1 MAEYRAPVS
10 ETSPTRKLMTDCSE
24 ASDPFPTT
32 NPALSDTRGRAV
44 SQTVTDDARRAQARA
59 VPGTHAAYLRS
70 KGIID

>member
-1 MAEYRAPVS
+1 M
-10 ETSPTRKLMTDCSE
+10 
-24 ASDPFPTT
+24 T